1 MDLEHW
7 RNQIDELNQGLLELL
22 NERARCALEIG
33 KIKHAKGDP
42 IYAPDR
48 ETKIL
53 NRIKELNQGPLSHE
67 AAQRIFRQIIDE
79 SRRLEQDLEDHKD

>member
-1 MDLEHW
+1 MDVEHW
-7 RNQIDELNQGLLELL
+7 RNQIDELNQKLLELL
-22 NERARCALEIG
+22 NDRAACALEIG
-33 KIKHAKGDP
+33 KIKQAKGDP

-53 NRIKELNQGPLSHE
+53 NRIKELNMGPMTHE

-79 SRRLEQDLEDHKD
+79 TRRMEQDIEDEN

>member
-1 MDLEHW
+1 MDIEHW
-7 RNQIDELNQGLLELL
+7 RNQIDELNQNLLKLL
-22 NERARCALEIG
+22 NERASCALEIG
-33 KIKHAKGDP
+33 KIKHATGKP

-79 SRRLEQDLEDHKD
+79 SRRLEQDLGDHED

>member
-1 MDLEHW
+1 MDIEHW
-7 RNQIDELNQGLLELL
+7 RNQIDELNQKLLELL
-22 NERARCALEIG
+22 NERAACALEIG
-33 KIKHAKGDP
+33 KIKQAKGDP

-53 NRIKELNQGPLSHE
+53 NRIKELNMGPMTQE

-79 SRRLEQDLEDHKD
+79 TRRMEQDIEDKN

>member
-1 MDLEHW
+1 MDIEHW
-7 RNQIDELNQGLLELL
+7 RNQIDELNQKLLELL
-22 NERARCALEIG
+22 NERAACALEIG
-33 KIKHAKGDP
+33 KIKQAKGDP

-53 NRIKELNQGPLSHE
+53 NRIKELNMGPMTSE

-79 SRRLEQDLEDHKD
+79 TRRMELDIDDEN

>member
-1 MDLEHW
+1 MDIEHW
-7 RNQIDELNQGLLELL
+7 RNQIDELNQKLLELL
-22 NERARCALEIG
+22 NERAACALEIG
-33 KIKHAKGDP
+33 KIKQGKGDP

-53 NRIKELNQGPLSHE
+53 NRIKELNMGPMTSE

-79 SRRLEQDLEDHKD
+79 TRRMEQDIEDEN

>member
-1 MDLEHW
+1 MDIEHW
-7 RNQIDELNQGLLELL
+7 RNQIDELNQKLLELL
-22 NERARCALEIG
+22 NERAACALEIG
-33 KIKHAKGDP
+33 KIKQVKGDP

-53 NRIKELNQGPLSHE
+53 NRIKELNMGPMTSE

-79 SRRLEQDLEDHKD
+79 TRRMEQDIEDEN

>member
-1 MDLEHW
+1 MDIEHW
-7 RNQIDELNQGLLELL
+7 RNQIDELNQKLLELL
-22 NERARCALEIG
+22 NERAACALEIG
-33 KIKHAKGDP
+33 KIKQVKGDP

-53 NRIKELNQGPLSHE
+53 NRIKELNMGPMTQE

-79 SRRLEQDLEDHKD
+79 TRRMEQDIEEKN

>member
-1 MDLEHW
+1 MDIEHW
-7 RNQIDELNQGLLELL
+7 RNQIDELNQKLLELL
-22 NERARCALEIG
+22 NERAACALEIG
-33 KIKHAKGDP
+33 KIKQAKGDP

-53 NRIKELNQGPLSHE
+53 NRIKELNMGPMTPE

-79 SRRLEQDLEDHKD
+79 TRRMEQDIEDEN

>member
-1 MDLEHW
+1 MDIEHW
-7 RNQIDELNQGLLELL
+7 RNQIDELNQKLLELL
-22 NERARCALEIG
+22 NERAACALEIG
-33 KIKHAKGDP
+33 KIKQAKGDP

-53 NRIKELNQGPLSHE
+53 NGIKELNMGPMTHE

-79 SRRLEQDLEDHKD
+79 TRRMEQDIEDEN

>member
-1 MDLEHW
+1 MDIEHW
-7 RNQIDELNQGLLELL
+7 RNQIDELNQKLLELL
-22 NERARCALEIG
+22 NERAACALEIG
-33 KIKHAKGDP
+33 KIKQVKGDR

-53 NRIKELNQGPLSHE
+53 NRIKELNMGPMTSE

-79 SRRLEQDLEDHKD
+79 TRRMEQDIEDEN